1 MSQEAFISRTEELS
15 DLETLWQS
23 DGLTT
28 CCVYGHKTIGKSRL
42 LEEFSKG
49 KRTLYLQAVQASCYE
64 NLSSLAM
71 DISAF
76 RGNDIGEL
84 KDLTHLMAEIESI
97 CSEEHTL
104 VIFDELP
111 YLLECAPQTAS
122 VIQKSLDRGLKNC
135 HCMFVICGSSISV
148 MRKETEDCGRPLY
161 GRFGSVM
168 QIGYLSP
175 EESLKF
181 CSGTSAIDVLKW
193 YLTVGG
199 IPQYLKAMAKGTYES
214 GVEEHFFEPA
224 SSWKDDAP
232 QVILQEFK
240 GNRNYTGAVKCISDG
255 SVKQSE
261 IAEKLG
267 IDRAACKRMLD
278 DLEFVNIIEKRHPM
292 AGAPKKP
299 VYRIKDPFIAFHYGI
314 VSRNSKLIETSRSPE
329 ATYALLRM
337 KIDSHL
343 GHMFEVF
350 CAQWLEKHFTVT
362 EIGSWWGRDSDGE
375 ITDIDIIAKVADS
388 TGLIHTL
395 VCECKFSRNPV
406 DFTPLNTLTERCKS
420 ASINENV
427 KYVLFSAG
435 GFQDD
440 LREYAEETGI
450 LLVDSDIL
458 MGLKK
463 VPDLF

>member
-1 MSQEAFISRTEELS
+1 
-15 DLETLWQS
+15 
-23 DGLTT
+23 
-28 CCVYGHKTIGKSRL
+28 
-42 LEEFSKG
+42 
-49 KRTLYLQAVQASCYE
+49 
-64 NLSSLAM
+64 M

-76 RGNDIGEL
+76 RGRDIGEL

-111 YLLECAPQTAS
+111 YLFEYAPQAAS
-122 VIQKSLDRGLKNC
+122 VIQKSLDRNLKNC

-161 GRFGSVM
+161 GRFGNII

-181 CSGTSAIDVLKW
+181 CSGTSAIDMLKW

-199 IPQYLKAMAKGTYES
+199 IPQYLKAMANGTYES
-214 GVEEHFFEPA
+214 EVEKHFFEQT

-261 IAEKLG
+261 IADKLG

-292 AGAPKKP
+292 VRAPKKP
-299 VYRIKDPFIAFHYGI
+299 VYRIKDPFIAFYYRI
-314 VSRNSKLIETSRSPE
+314 VSKNSKLIKTSKSSET
-329 ATYALLRM
+329 TYGLLRM
-337 KIDSHL
+337 KID
-343 GHMFEVF
+343 V
-350 CAQWLEKHFTVT
+350 TVQ
-362 EIGSWWGRDSDGE
+362 
-375 ITDIDIIAKVADS
+375 
-388 TGLIHTL
+388 
-395 VCECKFSRNPV
+395 NPLSNF
-406 DFTPLNTLTERCKS
+406 DF
-420 ASINENV
+420 
-427 KYVLFSAG
+427 
-435 GFQDD
+435 
-440 LREYAEETGI
+440 
-450 LLVDSDIL
+450 
-458 MGLKK
+458 
-463 VPDLF
+463 